1 MLKRTPS
8 LTEQAKSH
16 IKQLILDDAFLA
28 GKIPSETELAL
39 DLGVS
44 RTTIRDALSRLEN
57 EGVVYRKQGAGTFVN
72 EAGLQIKSRLD
83 EIWSYEEMLSAH
95 GYRPSTRIL
104 GVTTQPADADITS
117 DLNLTEG
124 DELVV
129 VRKIFLADNQPVIL
143 SSNYIPTSL
152 LAEPYQPEDFVEPIY
167 SYLWKNGRSHFN
179 YYLSEIV
186 PMIADDE
193 LAQTLHIKPQ
203 TPLFS
208 LHEIGYNDDNQ
219 PILKSISC
227 FRDDLIRFRLIRRQ
241 KL

>member
-16 IKQLILDDAFLA
+16 IKQSILDDAFVD
-28 GKIPSETELAL
+28 GKIPSETELAT

-57 EGVVYRKQGAGTFVN
+57 EGVVYRKQGAGTFIN

-95 GYRPSTRIL
+95 GYTPTTRIL
-104 GVTTQPADADITS
+104 EVISQPATAELAS
-117 DLNLTEG
+117 DLNLNEG
-124 DELVV
+124 DELIVA
-129 VRKIFLADNQPVIL
+129 RKLFLADNQPVIL
-143 SSNYIPTSL
+143 AYNYIPTKL
-152 LAEPYQPEDFVEPIY
+152 LTEPYQPEDLVEPIY
-167 SYLWKNGRSHFN
+167 RYLWENGRSHLN

-186 PMIADDE
+186 PMSASQEIAK
-193 LAQTLHIKPQ
+193 TLYIKPQ
-203 TPLFS
+203 TPMLS

-219 PILKSISC
+219 PILKSTSC

-241 KL
+241 TI